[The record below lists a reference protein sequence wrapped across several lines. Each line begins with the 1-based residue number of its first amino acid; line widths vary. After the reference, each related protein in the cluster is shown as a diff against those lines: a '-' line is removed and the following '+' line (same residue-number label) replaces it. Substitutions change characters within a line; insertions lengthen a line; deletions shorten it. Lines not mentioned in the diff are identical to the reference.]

1 MFDSVLNLTTGSM
14 DIGSELICIAAALIL
29 GAAIAFVYGRISSG
43 SRNFL
48 VTLALL
54 PVLVQ
59 VVIMLVNG
67 NLGAGVAV
75 AGAFSLVRFRSL
87 PGTSREIL
95 GIFFSMVVGL
105 ACGMGYV
112 SYAVLFTVIVCAV
125 LVLLE
130 KLHFG
135 EKADSDRQL
144 KITIPENLD
153 YTGVFDDLFEK
164 YTVKHELDSVKTT
177 NMGSMYELRYSIALK
192 DPAEEK
198 HLIDELR
205 CRNGNL
211 TIACGKAPA
220 VSESAMF

>member
-1 MFDSVLNLTTGSM
+1 M

-29 GAAIAFVYGRISSG
+29 GAAIAFVYGKISAS

-112 SYAVLFTVIVCAV
+112 SYAVLFTAIVCAV

-153 YTGVFDDLFEK
+153 
-164 YTVKHELDSVKTT
+164 
-177 NMGSMYELRYSIALK
+177 
-192 DPAEEK
+192 
-198 HLIDELR
+198 
-205 CRNGNL
+205 
-211 TIACGKAPA
+211 
-220 VSESAMF
+220 